1 MSKKKEQGTMNLREL
16 TDKMFTELGWKGRW
30 VDKSGQAG
38 AIIYNRPNKTKED
51 KNKMASR

>member
-38 AIIYNRPNKTKED
+38 AIAYNHPNKQKEI
-51 KNKMASR
+51 KK